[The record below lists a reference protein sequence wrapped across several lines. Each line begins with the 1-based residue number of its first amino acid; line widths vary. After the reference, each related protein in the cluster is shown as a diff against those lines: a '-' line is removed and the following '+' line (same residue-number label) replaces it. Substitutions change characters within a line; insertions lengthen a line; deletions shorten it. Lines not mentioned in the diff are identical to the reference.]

1 VVGESAVVLQWQG
14 TDSSLK
20 PVLITN
26 SDGVSSTRFWSW
38 SCIIYPATAVLD
50 VKPISKNPQVLE
62 SNSSSPCG
70 EIEIEH
76 IEELADVESGVGVL

>member
-1 VVGESAVVLQWQG
+1 MVGESAVVLQWQG

-26 SDGVSSTRFWSW
+26 SDGVSSTRFWSL
-38 SCIIYPATAVLD
+38 SCIIYPTTAVLD
-50 VKPISKNPQVLE
+50 VKPISKNPQV

-70 EIEIEH
+70 GIEIEH